1 LKEGLIMDHGLYLS
15 LLPIGMLFA
24 LLMFVFVF
32 IADICGKL
40 FIAAIGVFTT
50 ICFFIIKSE
59 PMHNF
64 ILYLDHS
71 GITNSIYWII
81 YALSLPI
88 LILVIIPIRNATI
101 GKSLTFKLC
110 TIALLM
116 IIFTILAL
124 PVLAIFTYKFY
135 PY

>member
-1 LKEGLIMDHGLYLS
+1 MDHGLYLS

-32 IADICGKL
+32 IADIWGKL
-40 FIAAIGVFTT
+40 FIASIGLFTT

-81 YALSLPI
+81 YALSFPI
-88 LILVIIPIRNATI
+88 LILVTIPIRNATI

-110 TIALLM
+110 TIAVLM
-116 IIFTILAL
+116 ILFTILAL
-124 PVLAIFTYKFY
+124 PVLANFAYRMYHI
-135 PY
+135 

>member
-1 LKEGLIMDHGLYLS
+1 MDYGLYLS
-15 LLPIGMLFA
+15 LLPIGMLFT
-24 LLMFVFVF
+24 LLMFIFVF
-32 IADICGKL
+32 IADIWGKL
-40 FIAAIGVFTT
+40 FIASIGLFTT

-81 YALSLPI
+81 YGLSLPI
-88 LILVIIPIRNATI
+88 LILVVIPIRNATI
-101 GKSLTFKLC
+101 EKSLTIKLC
-110 TIALLM
+110 IMALLM

-124 PVLAIFTYKFY
+124 PILANFAYKIN
-135 PY
+135 P

>member
-1 LKEGLIMDHGLYLS
+1 MDYGLYLS

-32 IADICGKL
+32 IADIWGKL

-64 ILYLDHS
+64 ILYLYHS

>member
-1 LKEGLIMDHGLYLS
+1 MDHGLYLS

-32 IADICGKL
+32 IADIWGKL
-40 FIAAIGVFTT
+40 FIAAIGLFTT

-71 GITNSIYWII
+71 GITNSIYWTV
-81 YALSLPI
+81 
-88 LILVIIPIRNATI
+88 LILIIPILTTLIRPLINI
-101 GKSLTFKLC
+101 LDNKSPLVQF
-110 TIALLM
+110 
-116 IIFTILAL
+116 LAL
-124 PVLAIFTYKFY
+124 FSFIVFILFILLIYMANIAYNIFGI
-135 PY
+135 

>member
-1 LKEGLIMDHGLYLS
+1 MDHGLYLS

-32 IADICGKL
+32 IADIWGKL
-40 FIAAIGVFTT
+40 FIVAIGLFTT

-88 LILVIIPIRNATI
+88 LILVTIPIRNATI

-124 PVLAIFTYKFY
+124 PVLANFAYKMY
-135 PY
+135 HL

>member
-1 LKEGLIMDHGLYLS
+1 MDHGLYLS

-32 IADICGKL
+32 IADIWGKL
-40 FIAAIGVFTT
+40 FIAAIGLFTT

-71 GITNSIYWII
+71 G
-81 YALSLPI
+81 
-88 LILVIIPIRNATI
+88 NATI
-101 GKSLTFKLC
+101 GKSLIFKLC

-124 PVLAIFTYKFY
+124 PVLANFAYKMY
-135 PY
+135 HL

>member
-1 LKEGLIMDHGLYLS
+1 MDYGLYLS

-24 LLMFVFVF
+24 LLLIIFVF
-32 IADICGKL
+32 IADIWGKL
-40 FIAAIGVFTT
+40 FIASIGLFTT
-50 ICFFIIKSE
+50 ICFFIVKSE

-64 ILYLDHS
+64 ILYLNHS

-88 LILVIIPIRNATI
+88 LILVTIPIRNATI

-110 TIALLM
+110 TIALLI

-124 PVLAIFTYKFY
+124 PVVANFAYSIYHI
-135 PY
+135 

>member
-1 LKEGLIMDHGLYLS
+1 MDYGLYLS
-15 LLPIGMLFA
+15 LLPIGMFFA
-24 LLMFVFVF
+24 LLMFIFVF
-32 IADICGKL
+32 IADIWGKL
-40 FIAAIGVFTT
+40 FIGSIGLFTT
-50 ICFFIIKSE
+50 ISFFIIKSE

-88 LILVIIPIRNATI
+88 LILVTIPIRNAII

-110 TIALLM
+110 TIALVM

-124 PVLAIFTYKFY
+124 PVLANFSYRMY
-135 PY
+135 HL

>member
-1 LKEGLIMDHGLYLS
+1 MDYGLYLS

-32 IADICGKL
+32 IADIWGKL
-40 FIAAIGVFTT
+40 FIATIGVFTT

-101 GKSLTFKLC
+101 GKSLTFKLS

>member
-1 LKEGLIMDHGLYLS
+1 MDYGLYLS

-32 IADICGKL
+32 IADIWGKL

-101 GKSLTFKLC
+101 GKSLTFKLS

>member
-1 LKEGLIMDHGLYLS
+1 MDYGLYLS

-32 IADICGKL
+32 IADIWGKL

-64 ILYLDHS
+64 ILYLDYS

>member
-1 LKEGLIMDHGLYLS
+1 MDYGLYLS

-32 IADICGKL
+32 IADLWGKL

>member
-1 LKEGLIMDHGLYLS
+1 MDYGLYLS

-32 IADICGKL
+32 IADIWGKL

-110 TIALLM
+110 TIALLI

>member
-1 LKEGLIMDHGLYLS
+1 MDYGLYLS

-32 IADICGKL
+32 IADIWGKL
-40 FIAAIGVFTT
+40 FIAAIGLFTT

-81 YALSLPI
+81 YALSFPI
-88 LILVIIPIRNATI
+88 LILVTIPIRNATI

>member
-1 LKEGLIMDHGLYLS
+1 MDYGLYLS

-32 IADICGKL
+32 IADIWGKL
-40 FIAAIGVFTT
+40 FIAAIGLFTT

-64 ILYLDHS
+64 ILYLNHS

-88 LILVIIPIRNATI
+88 LILVTIPIRNATI
-101 GKSLTFKLC
+101 GKSLKFKLC
-110 TIALLM
+110 TITLLI

-124 PVLAIFTYKFY
+124 PVVANFAYSIYHI
-135 PY
+135 

>member
-1 LKEGLIMDHGLYLS
+1 MDYGLYLS

-32 IADICGKL
+32 IADIWGKL

-64 ILYLDHS
+64 ILYLVHS

>member
-1 LKEGLIMDHGLYLS
+1 MDYGLYLS

-32 IADICGKL
+32 IADILGKL

>member
-1 LKEGLIMDHGLYLS
+1 MDYGLYLS
-15 LLPIGMLFA
+15 LLPIGMLFT
-24 LLMFVFVF
+24 LLMFIFVF
-32 IADICGKL
+32 IADIWGKL
-40 FIAAIGVFTT
+40 FIAPIGLFTT
-50 ICFFIIKSE
+50 ICLFIIKSE
-59 PMHNF
+59 PIHNF

-88 LILVIIPIRNATI
+88 LILVTIPIRNATI

-116 IIFTILAL
+116 ILFTILAL
-124 PVLAIFTYKFY
+124 PVLANFAYRMYHI
-135 PY
+135 